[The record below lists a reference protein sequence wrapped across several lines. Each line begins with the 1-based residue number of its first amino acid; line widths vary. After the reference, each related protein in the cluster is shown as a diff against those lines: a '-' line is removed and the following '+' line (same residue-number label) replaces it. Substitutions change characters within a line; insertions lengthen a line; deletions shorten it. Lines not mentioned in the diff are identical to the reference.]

1 MPDQPMHIQP
11 PYASFPTAPLNPLR
25 HDPTKLRNL
34 YKRESI
40 PVIMLSAK
48 STAEDVAKGLEAG
61 ANDYVKKP
69 FERAELIGRINVQ
82 LRNR

>member
-1 MPDQPMHIQP
+1 
-11 PYASFPTAPLNPLR
+11 
-25 HDPTKLRNL
+25 
-34 YKRESI
+34 
-40 PVIMLSAK
+40 MLSAK
-48 STAEDVAKGLEAG
+48 SAAEDVAKGLEVG